1 MSVLIFIDQSEGH
14 IKKASF
20 EALCYGSKLAEQ
32 LGMSAES
39 IVLGSVQD
47 DLPALGQY
55 GVKKYIMHPTLNWI
69 IWMRRYLQM

>member
-20 EALCYGSKLAEQ
+20 EALCYGSKLASQ
-32 LGMSAES
+32 LGMSAEG

-47 DLPALGQY
+47 DLPVLGQY
-55 GVKKYIMHPTLNWI
+55 GVKKIHQVFDPQLEHLDI
-69 IWMRRYLQM
+69 SR